1 MTTPGFTIL
10 NDRRFWLLFAFA
22 LTLAGFPRGILTEW
36 ITRTGELFSIGHPG
50 GGDFVNFYAAS
61 LAVLQGK
68 AAILSDAA
76 QYAGAL
82 TELYGSDFSMRWL
95 YPPHF
100 LLIIWPLALMPYM
113 AAYATFMAATLA
125 VFLVVAAKA
134 WGGREIV
141 LWLVLAPATFLGILL
156 GQTAFLVGAFMIGA
170 IYLWDERPIL
180 AGILLGCLTIKPQF
194 GVLIPLVLLLER
206 RWLVIGVAVA
216 TTLALVALSLLAFGA
231 EPWRAYVAGMGGPNG
246 DILRTASKTF
256 LGIQMSTFGAARF
269 VDLTIGQAAALQAA
283 VSVFAVLALIRTIL
297 SNAKRDTK
305 AAMLVVATY
314 LFSPYVLFYDLAPLT
329 FVTLWLYFGREREAA
344 PGPLFSAVLLLAATL
359 SFVNGMTILAGFSAG
374 PPVLL
379 ALAMFLIMRA
389 RVEEES
395 PLVRRGYTAGSA
407 ASTTT
412 YRTAPAALSANNSP
426 FRR

>member
-1 MTTPGFTIL
+1 MTTQRFTIL

-22 LTLAGFPRGILTEW
+22 VTLAGFPRGILTEW
-36 ITRTGELFSIGHPG
+36 ITRSSELYASGYPG
-50 GGDFVNFYAAS
+50 GGDFLNFYAAS
-61 LAVLQGK
+61 LTVLQGK
-68 AAILSDAA
+68 AAALFDAA
-76 QYAGAL
+76 QYSAAL
-82 TELYGSDFSMRWL
+82 EDLYGSDFSMRWL

-100 LLIIWPLALMPYM
+100 LLFIWPLALAPFMT
-113 AAYATFMAATLA
+113 AYAAFMAATLA
-125 VFLVVAAKA
+125 IFLLVAAKA

-141 LWLVLAPATFLGILL
+141 LWLVLAPATFLGVLL

-269 VDLTIGQAAALQAA
+269 VDLTIGQAVALQAA
-283 VSVFAVLALIRTIL
+283 VSVFAVLALIRAIL
-297 SNAKRDTK
+297 SEARRDTK
-305 AAMLVVATY
+305 AAMLVVSTY
-314 LFSPYVLFYDLAPLT
+314 LFSPYVLFYDLAALT
-329 FVTLWLYFGREREAA
+329 FVALWHYFGREREAA
-344 PGPLFSAVLLLAATL
+344 PGPAFSFVLLLAATL
-359 SFVNGMTILAGFSAG
+359 SFVNGATILAGFSAG

-379 ALAMFLIMRA
+379 ALAMFLIA
-389 RVEEES
+389 RVRAEERE
-395 PLVRRGYTAGSA
+395 AGIDRPGLSEL
-407 ASTTT
+407 
-412 YRTAPAALSANNSP
+412 RPVAL
-426 FRR
+426 